1 MYKNVWC
8 KCAIT
13 YSEVIKM
20 ANEKMYTIKEI
31 AQIFHVSRKTVY
43 DWVRKGKMPVVRSP
57 GGGKMYVSEAWLQ
70 QQLQISG
77 DDKK

>member
-1 MYKNVWC
+1 
-8 KCAIT
+8 
-13 YSEVIKM
+13 
-20 ANEKMYTIKEI
+20 MYTIKEI

-70 QQLQISG
+70 QQLQLG

>member
-1 MYKNVWC
+1 
-8 KCAIT
+8 
-13 YSEVIKM
+13 M

-57 GGGKMYVSEAWLQ
+57 GGGKMYVPESWLQ

-77 DDKK
+77 MIKNEKGTVTRRTVPKAR